1 MRPRRLRVAV
11 VDDEETVLRALA
23 RFFASCGYDVDTYAS
38 GLDFLEKVATI
49 RPDCA
54 VIDVH
59 LSRLGALEVLD
70 RLRKAGIDLPTVV
83 VTGRHLPGVA
93 QRALAAGAS
102 ACLRK
107 PLDGETLLN
116 ALTAAMH
123 RANGARP
130 FGEPKERR

>member
-1 MRPRRLRVAV
+1 MRDRCLRVAV
-11 VDDEETVLRALA
+11 VDDEETVRRALA
-23 RFFASCGYDVDTYAS
+23 RFFLACGYDVDTYAS
-38 GLDFLEKVATI
+38 GVDFLETVATV

-70 RLRKAGIDLPTVV
+70 RLREAGIALPTVV
-83 VTGRHLPGVA
+83 VTGRHLPGVT

-107 PLDGETLLN
+107 PLDGETLLHALN
-116 ALTAAMH
+116 AALH
-123 RANGARP
+123 RASGSRASE
-130 FGEPKERR
+130 EPNQHR